1 MRQAPRRFD
10 AGPGLVVRALI
21 SLRNQ
26 CLAITRIFPVTVQAG
41 CRRITIPGDRGPAA
55 ILRIR
60 RRGAGYGSL
69 WTVAHE
75 PYPFRRISY
84 NEIRVHA
91 FARGVRSWA
100 LSPFQPLSS
109 TRRTDGPFG
118 NTVGT
123 KPFREEDPYRNQ
135 LNMAAAITTTTDS
148 SKWFGNHFGVRMGPA
163 SRSSA

>member
-26 CLAITRIFPVTVQAG
+26 CLAITRKFPVTVQAG

-100 LSPFQPLSS
+100 YVSIPAIVLDKENRW
-109 TRRTDGPFG
+109 T
-118 NTVGT
+118 
-123 KPFREEDPYRNQ
+123 FRQHGRYETFP
-135 LNMAAAITTTTDS
+135 
-148 SKWFGNHFGVRMGPA
+148 
-163 SRSSA
+163 